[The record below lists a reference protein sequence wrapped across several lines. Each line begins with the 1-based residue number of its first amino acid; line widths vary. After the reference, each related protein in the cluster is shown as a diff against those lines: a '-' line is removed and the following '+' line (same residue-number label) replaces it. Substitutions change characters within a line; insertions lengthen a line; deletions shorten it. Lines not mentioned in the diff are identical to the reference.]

1 MSEDVLD
8 STTVIVADDHPLFR
22 SALRGAVEQMLSRP
36 TVIEADSAQAVQ
48 AAVTEAPDA
57 DLCTLDLRMPG
68 AYGFS
73 TLAFLR
79 GNHPSLPI
87 LIVSA
92 ITDPDVI
99 ARAQRLGAV
108 GYIPKSA
115 SPQTIASSIQR
126 VLNGETAFPDLG
138 PDQRSPA
145 ETTDQELAER
155 IASLTPQQFRVL
167 TRLAD
172 GLLNKQIAYEMS
184 VTEATVKAHVTA
196 ILRKLKVSNR
206 TAAVIAARQLDVTDP
221 EAAMED
227 PQTPAAT
234 P

>member
-1 MSEDVLD
+1 MAEIRSE
-8 STTVIVADDHPLFR
+8 TATVIVADDHPLFR
-22 SALRGAVEQMLSRP
+22 SALRGAVEQVLDDAAI
-36 TVIEADSAQAVQ
+36 IEADSAQAVQ
-48 AAVTEAPDA
+48 AAVCTAPDA

-87 LIVSA
+87 VIVSA
-92 ITDPDVI
+92 ITEPDVI
-99 ARAQRLGAV
+99 RRAERLGAV

-115 SPQTIASSIQR
+115 SPQAISHSIQR
-126 VLNGETAFPDLG
+126 VLNGDTAFPDLG

-145 ETTDQELAER
+145 ETTDQELADR

-172 GLLNKQIAYEMS
+172 GLLNKQIAFEMD

-206 TAAVIAARQLDVTDP
+206 TAAVIAARQLDVADP
-221 EAAMED
+221 ETTMD
-227 PQTPAAT
+227 QTPSSAA
-234 P
+234 PR